1 MSKQLLFFV
10 RNYNLNEDAPKN
22 SNYAAASIGAPTRAQ
37 VFRYDVKLD
46 WHGGFFENVSGG
58 TQRIVSVEYLFGR
71 PVIASNFRLRKCHL
85 ELS

>member
-37 VFRYDVKLD
+37 VFRYDVSLID
-46 WHGGFFENVSGG
+46 MA
-58 TQRIVSVEYLFGR
+58 
-71 PVIASNFRLRKCHL
+71 ASLRMFQGAPNGSFRWNICSEDL
-85 ELS
+85 